1 MEKDLLSFSN
11 DKLSVDFIKKLGV
24 DTSEDILD
32 KLILLYAENNSIN
45 VRREIVSS
53 IGRQSNKDKIYIF
66 IKDNIYN
73 CGIMELVYQM
83 FRTCLYNSND
93 DRFLSLQREILEYF
107 DNEILYK
114 MKAYYDYRHTTHS
127 KKNIDKIKYPILL
140 EGDNTKTLKKIKDQQ
155 VQLIFSS
162 PPYYNARDYS
172 VYTSYKSYMNMMKQ
186 TLVECYRVLEDG
198 RFIIIN
204 VSNLPL

>member
-66 IKDNIYN
+66 I
-73 CGIMELVYQM
+73 
-83 FRTCLYNSND
+83 
-93 DRFLSLQREILEYF
+93 
-107 DNEILYK
+107 
-114 MKAYYDYRHTTHS
+114 
-127 KKNIDKIKYPILL
+127 
-140 EGDNTKTLKKIKDQQ
+140 
-155 VQLIFSS
+155 
-162 PPYYNARDYS
+162 
-172 VYTSYKSYMNMMKQ
+172 
-186 TLVECYRVLEDG
+186 
-198 RFIIIN
+198 
-204 VSNLPL
+204 

>member
-127 KKNIDKIKYPILL
+127 KKNIDKIIYPILL
-140 EGDNTKTLKKIKDQQ
+140 EGDNTKTLKKDKNHKIK
-155 VQLIFSS
+155 
-162 PPYYNARDYS
+162 
-172 VYTSYKSYMNMMKQ
+172 M
-186 TLVECYRVLEDG
+186 
-198 RFIIIN
+198 
-204 VSNLPL
+204 

>member
-66 IKDNIYN
+66 IKDKW
-73 CGIMELVYQM
+73 
-83 FRTCLYNSND
+83 
-93 DRFLSLQREILEYF
+93 FL
-107 DNEILYK
+107 
-114 MKAYYDYRHTTHS
+114 
-127 KKNIDKIKYPILL
+127 
-140 EGDNTKTLKKIKDQQ
+140 
-155 VQLIFSS
+155 LIEAS
-162 PPYYNARDYS
+162 
-172 VYTSYKSYMNMMKQ
+172 
-186 TLVECYRVLEDG
+186 
-198 RFIIIN
+198 
-204 VSNLPL
+204 